1 MLFINK
7 FICPCACFDK
17 LCTERIPMS
26 NVSGQ
31 ICLCYSILLR
41 FMQNWEN
48 HTWISFE
55 TGFIFLSIPKLHLRF
70 CSVAR
75 RPPASEEGGKVA
87 LSQLPPFLGF
97 EQKYFNGEFLE
108 HWKIMCQFAEAVV
121 STSEEKKAPPCME
134 RLQKEHC
141 IKEEPVISQSVTG

>member
-1 MLFINK
+1 MHLNWSSHM
-7 FICPCACFDK
+7 P
-17 LCTERIPMS
+17 RS
-26 NVSGQ
+26 NWSLSEFFTFTFQAVAITCVQ
-31 ICLCYSILLR
+31 VTA
-41 FMQNWEN
+41 

-108 HWKIMCQFAEAVV
+108 H
-121 STSEEKKAPPCME
+121 
-134 RLQKEHC
+134 
-141 IKEEPVISQSVTG
+141 